1 MGSVS
6 VLIINWWSMVNYK
19 EAQKSVAE
27 HLRLVY
33 KELRWAA
40 NHIAA
45 LHEIMRPEEEPPI
58 EDPNQLK
65 LFEDECTGI

>member
-1 MGSVS
+1 MG
-6 VLIINWWSMVNYK
+6 NDK
-19 EAQKSVAE
+19 ETQREISE

-45 LHEIMRPEEEPPI
+45 LHDIMRPEEEPPI
-58 EDPNQLK
+58 EDPHQLK
-65 LFEDECTGI
+65 LFDDECTRI

>member
-1 MGSVS
+1 MG
-6 VLIINWWSMVNYK
+6 NDK
-19 EAQKSVAE
+19 EAQREISE

-45 LHEIMRPEEEPPI
+45 LHDIMRPEEEPSI

-65 LFEDECTGI
+65 LFDDECTRI

>member
-1 MGSVS
+1 MG
-6 VLIINWWSMVNYK
+6 NDK
-19 EAQKSVAE
+19 EAQREISE

-45 LHEIMRPEEEPPI
+45 LQDIMRPEEEPPI

-65 LFEDECTGI
+65 LFDDECTRI

>member
-1 MGSVS
+1 MG
-6 VLIINWWSMVNYK
+6 NDK
-19 EAQKSVAE
+19 ETQRLMSE

-45 LHEIMRPEEEPPI
+45 IHEIMRPEEEPSI

-65 LFEDECTGI
+65 LFKDECTGI

>member
-1 MGSVS
+1 MASDKETQR
-6 VLIINWWSMVNYK
+6 LI
-19 EAQKSVAE
+19 AG

-40 NHIAA
+40 NHISA
-45 LHEIMRPEEEPPI
+45 LHEIMRTEEEPPI

>member
-1 MGSVS
+1 M
-6 VLIINWWSMVNYK
+6 LMDK
-19 EAQKSVAE
+19 ETAREVAE

-45 LHEIMRPEEEPPI
+45 LHDIMRPEEEPPI
-58 EDPNQLK
+58 EYPNQLK
-65 LFEDECTGI
+65 LFEDECT

>member
-1 MGSVS
+1 MANKESQK
-6 VLIINWWSMVNYK
+6 LIS
-19 EAQKSVAE
+19 E

-45 LHEIMRPEEEPPI
+45 IHDIMRPEEELPI

-65 LFEDECTGI
+65 LFDDEC

>member
-1 MGSVS
+1 MA
-6 VLIINWWSMVNYK
+6 NNR
-19 EAQKSVAE
+19 ETQKQIAE
-27 HLRLVY
+27 HLRMAY

-40 NHIAA
+40 NHIAS

-65 LFEDECTGI
+65 LFTENECTGI

>member
-1 MGSVS
+1 MA
-6 VLIINWWSMVNYK
+6 NNK
-19 EAQKSVAE
+19 ETQKQIAD
-27 HLRLVY
+27 HLRMAY

-45 LHEIMRPEEEPPI
+45 LHDIMRPAEEPPI

-65 LFEDECTGI
+65 LFTDNECTGI

>member
-1 MGSVS
+1 MG
-6 VLIINWWSMVNYK
+6 NDK
-19 EAQKSVAE
+19 EAQREISE

-45 LHEIMRPEEEPPI
+45 LHDIMRPEEEPPI
-58 EDPNQLK
+58 EAQNQLK
-65 LFEDECTGI
+65 LFDDECTRI

>member
-1 MGSVS
+1 MG
-6 VLIINWWSMVNYK
+6 NDK
-19 EAQKSVAE
+19 ETQREISK

-45 LHEIMRPEEEPPI
+45 LHDIMRPEEETPI

-65 LFEDECTGI
+65 LFDDECTRI

>member
-1 MGSVS
+1 MD
-6 VLIINWWSMVNYK
+6 K
-19 EAQKSVAE
+19 ETAREVAE

-45 LHEIMRPEEEPPI
+45 LHDIMRPEEEPPI

-65 LFEDECTGI
+65 LFDKDECD

>member
-1 MGSVS
+1 MSS
-6 VLIINWWSMVNYK
+6 IDEK
-19 EAQKSVAE
+19 HQVAE
-27 HLRLVY
+27 HVRRAY

-45 LHEIMRPEEEPPI
+45 IHEIMRPEEEPSI
-58 EDPNQLK
+58 EDPNKLK

>member
-1 MGSVS
+1 MANKESLK
-6 VLIINWWSMVNYK
+6 LI
-19 EAQKSVAE
+19 AE
-27 HLRLVY
+27 HLRLVF

-45 LHEIMRPEEEPPI
+45 IHDIMRPEEEPPI

-65 LFEDECTGI
+65 LFDDECQGI

>member
-1 MGSVS
+1 M
-6 VLIINWWSMVNYK
+6 LMDK
-19 EAQKSVAE
+19 ETARAAAE

-40 NHIAA
+40 NHITA
-45 LHEIMRPEEEPPI
+45 LHDILRPEEEPPI

>member
-1 MGSVS
+1 MANKESQK
-6 VLIINWWSMVNYK
+6 LI
-19 EAQKSVAE
+19 AE

-45 LHEIMRPEEEPPI
+45 LHDIMRPEEEPPI

-65 LFEDECTGI
+65 LFDDEC

>member
-1 MGSVS
+1 M
-6 VLIINWWSMVNYK
+6 LMDK
-19 EAQKSVAE
+19 ETTRAAAE

-45 LHEIMRPEEEPPI
+45 LHDILRPEEEPPI

>member
-1 MGSVS
+1 M
-6 VLIINWWSMVNYK
+6 LMDK
-19 EAQKSVAE
+19 ETARVVAE

-45 LHEIMRPEEEPPI
+45 LHDIMRPEEEPSI

>member
-1 MGSVS
+1 MG
-6 VLIINWWSMVNYK
+6 NDK
-19 EAQKSVAE
+19 KAQREISE

-45 LHEIMRPEEEPPI
+45 LHDIMRPEEEPPI
-58 EDPNQLK
+58 ENPNQLK
-65 LFEDECTGI
+65 LFDDECTGI